1 MKTKANSLVFG
12 CLVVVLSGCG
22 GGGGGSSSPG
32 VLPAATITETNKK
45 QVAGAA
51 IRGDFRSLGAFG
63 GGAVAV
69 APANPAPLSTQTMTT
84 IFAGVLNR
92 VRTFSPSDV
101 ESPAARVREGSV
113 QCVPG
118 DASKGTISV
127 RFDDKNDDGEFT
139 NGDSIAATFNNCL
152 SEQDGSTTN
161 GKVTFKITNVVG
173 FPLLQVDRTPWSFV
187 ADVIFSGFQFNF
199 PGRPPFTL
207 DGPLNW
213 SQSQLTLDESVISA
227 TGNHLKVV
235 SSADNLTLS
244 NYAVTFSDNDATNAY
259 TEYGSET
266 VSATALGAS
275 FVMTVDPSTPL
286 RGTDPNF
293 PDSGVIHITGENSA
307 LTLTA
312 LDNINVQID
321 LDSNKDGAIDST
333 EIVPWESL
341 I

>member
-12 CLVVVLSGCG
+12 CVVVVLSGCG
-22 GGGGGSSSPG
+22 GGGGGGSSSPS
-32 VLPAATITETNKK
+32 VLPAATITETNKQ

-69 APANPAPLSTQTMTT
+69 APENPARLSTQTMTT
-84 IFAGVLNR
+84 IFASVLNR
-92 VRTFSPSDV
+92 IRTFSPSDV
-101 ESPAARVREGSV
+101 ESPAAGVREGSV
-113 QCVPG
+113 QCVPN
-118 DASKGTISV
+118 DAGKGTISV

-173 FPLLQVDRTPWSFV
+173 FPLLQVTPWSFV

-207 DGPLNW
+207 DGALNW
-213 SQSQLTLDESVISA
+213 SQSQLTLDESVIYA
-227 TGNHLKVV
+227 TGNNLKVV

-259 TEYGSET
+259 SEYGTET
-266 VSATALGAS
+266 VSSTALGAS
-275 FVMTVDPSTPL
+275 FVMTVDQAKPL
-286 RGTDPNF
+286 QGTDPNF
-293 PDSGVIHITGENSA
+293 PDSGVITITGENST

-312 LDNINVQID
+312 IDNVNVRLD
-321 LDSNKDGAIDST
+321 LDSNKDGAIDSS
-333 EIVPWESL
+333 ENVPWESL